1 MSDNLINGIPFEK
14 KAGEKGGVV
23 ITLRVSKYVT
33 QEQVDNAIK
42 ETQFQYINKNLRKIV
57 VKQHTGETFA

>member
-14 KAGEKGGVV
+14 EAGEKSGVV
-23 ITLRVSKYVT
+23 ITLRVSKNAT

-42 ETQFQYINKNLRKIV
+42 ETQFQYANSNLHKIV

>member
-14 KAGEKGGVV
+14 EAREKGGVV

-33 QEQVDNAIK
+33 QEHVDNAIK
-42 ETQFQYINKNLRKIV
+42 ETLFQYMNRNLRKIV